1 MLKEKKFAL
10 FKMLLFIFVMDN
22 DGNINNVFTIQTN
35 KITYFLKRLL
45 CIPLIED
52 SQESIEKGSTVI
64 LARSITSYEKI

>member
-1 MLKEKKFAL
+1 
-10 FKMLLFIFVMDN
+10 MLLFIFVMDN